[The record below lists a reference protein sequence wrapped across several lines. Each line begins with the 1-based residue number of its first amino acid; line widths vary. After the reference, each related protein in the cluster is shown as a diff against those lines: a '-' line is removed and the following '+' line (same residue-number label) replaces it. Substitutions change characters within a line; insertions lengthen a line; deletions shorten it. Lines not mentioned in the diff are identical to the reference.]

1 MIIARSY
8 AKINIF
14 LHINGKRADGYH
26 DLQTLFAQTELHDTI
41 EIEEADRTELI
52 CNMPDIPADS
62 SNLIIRVKNIL
73 TERYGIR
80 NEYRIILNK
89 KIPAGGGLG
98 GGSSNAACF
107 LKTVNSMSHMGLSYK
122 DMADILGSV
131 GSDTVYFLHDR
142 PCYAEGR
149 GEIIVSETELP
160 SAPILLVNPGIHVPT
175 GEIFRCGNLK
185 LTSKADLSRMPIVAG
200 YAELTAMLE
209 NGLEAAVFAK
219 HPVLQTLKTALLDSG
234 ADGAL
239 MSGSG
244 STVFGIYRT
253 DEQLESA
260 CDIIREKFA
269 GYTVFKSRI
278 KGAG

>member
-1 MIIARSY
+1 MISVRSY

-14 LHINGKRADGYH
+14 LHINGKRSDGYH

-41 EIEEADRTELI
+41 TIDEADRTELV
-52 CNMPDIPADS
+52 CNVPEIPVDS
-62 SNLIIRVKNIL
+62 SNLIVRVKDIL
-73 TERYGIR
+73 SSRYGLKK
-80 NEYRIILNK
+80 EYSINLEKN
-89 KIPAGGGLG
+89 IPAGGGMG

-107 LKTVNSMSHMGLSYK
+107 LKAVNNLSDLGLSYC
-122 DMADILGSV
+122 DMAEILAEI
-131 GSDTVYFLHDR
+131 GSDTVYFLHDK

-149 GEIIVSETELP
+149 GEEIVSEAELP
-160 SAPILLVNPGIHVPT
+160 SVPVLLVNPNIHVPT
-175 GEIFRCGNLK
+175 GEIFGGGNLK
-185 LTSKADLSRMPIVAG
+185 LTAKADLSRMPLVVG
-200 YAELTAMLE
+200 YEELLAMLD

-219 HPVLQTLKTALLDSG
+219 HPVLQILKTTLLDSG

-253 DEQLESA
+253 DEQLSGA
-260 CDIIREKFA
+260 CSIIKEKFA
-269 GYTVFKSRI
+269 DFTVFKSRI

>member
-1 MIIARSY
+1 MISVKSF

-14 LHINGKRADGYH
+14 LHINGRRADGYH

-41 EIEEADRTELI
+41 TIEEAEKTELR
-52 CNMPDIPADS
+52 CSEASVPADS
-62 SNLIIRVKNIL
+62 SNLIIKVKNIL
-73 TERYGIR
+73 AEKYGFR
-80 NEYRIILNK
+80 NEYSITLNK
-89 KIPAGGGLG
+89 NIPVGGGLG

-107 LKTVNSMSHMGLSYK
+107 LKAVNSLSGLGLSYT
-122 DMADILGSV
+122 DMADILGSI
-131 GSDTVYFLHDR
+131 GSDTVYFLHDK

-149 GEIIVSETELP
+149 GEVIVSEAELP
-160 SAPILLVNPGIHVPT
+160 CAPVLLVNPGIHVPT
-175 GEIFRCGNLK
+175 GEIFRGGNLK
-185 LTSKADLSRMPIVAG
+185 LTAKADLSRMPLVAG

-219 HPVLQTLKTALLDSG
+219 HPVLKVLKTSLLDSG
-234 ADGAL
+234 AEGAL

-244 STVFGIYRT
+244 STVFGVYRT

-260 CDIIREKFA
+260 YSVIKEKFA